1 MKKIISLALALMMV
15 ITMAVPAFSYST
27 FGNYST
33 KVENEEYYKKFY
45 GQGIEINVCNWGE
58 FLANDPVNFV
68 DVNKD
73 FEELTGIKVNYSL
86 FSTNEELYAKLR
98 AGGSYYDIIVPSDY
112 MIGRMIDE
120 GMLKKINFDNVP
132 NYKNID
138 ETYKNANFDPDNEY
152 SVPLFWGVVG
162 IIYNKDMVDEED
174 ITGWDVLWNPKYS
187 GNTLMFSNS
196 RDAFA
201 ISLLDLGYSFN
212 TTNADEIAE
221 AAEHL
226 KEQKET
232 MNPSYVMDEI
242 YDKIEGGEAAIAPY
256 YNGDAVLIMRE
267 AEDMNID
274 FYIPENT
281 SIFMDSM
288 CIPATSENSEAA
300 ELYINYMCEATVAA
314 ANSYYV
320 GYSTPIHAAYELLDE
335 DLKENKIAYPD
346 TEFLNSLE
354 SFLTLPEE
362 TSNLMDEYWTELMAT
377 SASVWIYALVLVA
390 VLGGA
395 AVFVIIKKN
404 KRKKMDY

>member
-1 MKKIISLALALMMV
+1 
-15 ITMAVPAFSYST
+15 
-27 FGNYST
+27 
-33 KVENEEYYKKFY
+33 
-45 GQGIEINVCNWGE
+45 
-58 FLANDPVNFV
+58 
-68 DVNKD
+68 
-73 FEELTGIKVNYSL
+73 
-86 FSTNEELYAKLR
+86 
-98 AGGSYYDIIVPSDY
+98 
-112 MIGRMIDE
+112 
-120 GMLKKINFDNVP
+120 
-132 NYKNID
+132 
-138 ETYKNANFDPDNEY
+138 
-152 SVPLFWGVVG
+152 
-162 IIYNKDMVDEED
+162 
-174 ITGWDVLWNPKYS
+174 
-187 GNTLMFSNS
+187 
-196 RDAFA
+196 
-201 ISLLDLGYSFN
+201 
-212 TTNADEIAE
+212 
-221 AAEHL
+221 
-226 KEQKET
+226 
-232 MNPSYVMDEI
+232 
-242 YDKIEGGEAAIAPY
+242 
-256 YNGDAVLIMRE
+256 MRE

-335 DLKENKIAYPD
+335 DLKETKIAYPD
-346 TEFLNSLE
+346 AEFLNSLE

>member
-1 MKKIISLALALMMV
+1 MKKIIAFVLALVLAFA
-15 ITMAVPAFSYST
+15 MAVPAFAYSVS
-27 FGNYST
+27 GNYST
-33 KVENEEYYKKFY
+33 KVEDEEYYKKFY

-73 FEELTGIKVNYSL
+73 FEELTGIKVNYTL

-112 MIGRMIDE
+112 MIGRMINE
-120 GMLKKINFDNVP
+120 GMLKKLNFDNIP

-138 ETYKNANFDPDNEY
+138 ETYKNKSFDPDNEY

-162 IIYNKDMVDEED
+162 IIYNEDMVDEED
-174 ITGWDVLWNPKYS
+174 LTGWDILWNEKYS
-187 GNTLMFSNS
+187 GNTLMFANS

-212 TTNADEIAE
+212 STDADEIAE

-226 KEQKET
+226 KEQKT
-232 MNPSYVMDEI
+232 NVNPGYVMDEI
-242 YDKIEGGEAAIAPY
+242 YDKIEGGEAAVAPY
-256 YNGDAVLIMRE
+256 YNGDAVLIRRE
-267 AEDMNID
+267 AEDMNIG

-281 SIFMDSM
+281 SMFVDSM

-335 DLKENKIAYPD
+335 DLQADTIAYPD
-346 TEFLNSLE
+346 TDFLASLDAL
-354 SFLTLPEE
+354 LTLPED
-362 TSNLMDEYWTELMAT
+362 TSTLMDEYWTALMASST
-377 SASVWIYALVLVA
+377 SVWIYAVVLVV
-390 VLGGA
+390 VLGGGTA
-395 AVFVIIKKN
+395 FVIVKKR
-404 KRKKMDY
+404 RKIDY